1 MPKRLY
7 QVTVTPTTYGE
18 RHTACVYASSE
29 AAARRRVLG
38 PDVRVTAERE
48 TPQGDQLYRVTDKLS
63 GRSAVVAVYV
73 SRGCDCVLDSD

>member
-7 QVTVTPTTYGE
+7 QVSVTPTTYGE
-18 RHTACVYASSE
+18 RRTSCVLATSE
-29 AAARRRVLG
+29 AAARRRVFG

-48 TPQGDQLYRVTDKLS
+48 TPQGDQLYRVTDMAS